1 MAKLNRYSQ
10 LIEQIFFS
18 HYEKGITEI
27 GFERDEL
34 VSTAQKLGIALPK
47 NLGDVVYSFRYRATM
62 PETILAEAP
71 AGFVWI
77 IRPSGRAIYRFVL
90 VKDMPLIPNEMIAET
105 KIPDAT
111 PGIVAMYAFNDE
123 QALLTKLRYNR
134 LIDIFCSVT
143 CYSLQNHL
151 RTTVPAMGQVETDE
165 LYVGVDK
172 RGVHFVFPVQAKG
185 GTDKLNI
192 VQIEQDFA
200 LCSHRFPDLV
210 CRPIGA
216 QFMQDDLIALFEFE
230 MSDAGVRISAEKHYR
245 LVLPQELSKEE
256 LEMYKNRTAE

>member
-18 HYEKGITEI
+18 HYEKGMVEI
-27 GFERDEL
+27 VFEREEM
-34 VSTAQKLGIALPK
+34 VSTSQKLGIALPK
-47 NLGDVVYSFRYRATM
+47 NLGDVIYSFRYRATM

-71 AGFVWI
+71 DGFVWI
-77 IRPSGRAIYRFVL
+77 IRPGGKAIYRFVL
-90 VKDMPLIPNEMIAET
+90 VKDMPLIPNEMLAET

-151 RTTVPAMGQVETDE
+151 RTTVPEVGQVETDE

-172 RGVHFVFPVQAKG
+172 RGIHFVFPVQAKG

-200 LCSHRFPDLV
+200 LCAHRFPNLV

-216 QFMQDDLIALFEFE
+216 QFMQGDLIALFEFE
-230 MSDAGVRISAEKHYR
+230 MSDAGVRITAEKHYR